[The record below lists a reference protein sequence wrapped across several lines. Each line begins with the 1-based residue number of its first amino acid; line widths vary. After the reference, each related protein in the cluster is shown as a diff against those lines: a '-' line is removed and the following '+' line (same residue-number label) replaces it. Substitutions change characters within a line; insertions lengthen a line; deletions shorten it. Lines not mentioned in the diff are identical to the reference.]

1 MATGTFP
8 QVDFSKNPAYPIAP
22 KGKILFDM
30 DPKKRILIVDDH
42 PALREGLKSIL
53 SFSPFFDIVGEVC
66 DGLDALDFVE
76 KLLPDLVLMDL
87 SMPRMDGIAATREI
101 KKKWPATKVLVFT
114 IHESPEYRTAAR
126 TAGADGY
133 LLKGSSRAEMI
144 DSIKD
149 IMDGRQGF
157 LSNIPE

>member
-1 MATGTFP
+1 MATGIFP
-8 QVDFSKNPAYPIAP
+8 QVDFSKNPVYHIAP
-22 KGKILFDM
+22 KGKMPVDM
-30 DPKKRILIVDDH
+30 ETKKRILIVDDH

-53 SFSPFFDIVGEVC
+53 SFSPLFDIVGEAC

-101 KKKWPATKVLVFT
+101 KKKWPETKILIFT
-114 IHESPEYRTAAR
+114 VHNTTEYLTAAMG
-126 TAGADGY
+126 AGADGY

-144 DSIKD
+144 DSIKN
-149 IMDGRQGF
+149 IVDGKQGF
-157 LSNIPE
+157 LSNIIE